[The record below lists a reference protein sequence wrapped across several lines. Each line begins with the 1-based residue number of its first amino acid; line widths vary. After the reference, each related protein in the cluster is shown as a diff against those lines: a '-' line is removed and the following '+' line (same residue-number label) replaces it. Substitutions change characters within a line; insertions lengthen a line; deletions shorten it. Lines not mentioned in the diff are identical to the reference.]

1 MASYV
6 RRHAFMGAMA
16 MFALLVVCVARHAPL
31 RYYVVLAAIGEL
43 QAVVVWGLNRQL
55 GRQGE
60 SLAQTASVR
69 PDGSPPTLQ
78 NGQRRGGRGR

>member
-16 MFALLVVCVARHAPL
+16 MFALLVVCVVRHVHL
-31 RYYVVLAAIGEL
+31 RYYVLLAAVGAL
-43 QAVVVWGLNRQL
+43 QAVVVWGLNRRL

-60 SLAQTASVR
+60 SLGQTAIGHPDDSR
-69 PDGSPPTLQ
+69 PMVQ
-78 NGQRRGGRGR
+78 KGQRRGGRGR

>member
-6 RRHAFMGAMA
+6 RRHAFMGAIA

-31 RYYVVLAAIGEL
+31 RYYVLLAAVGAL
-43 QAVVVWGLNRQL
+43 QAVVVWGLNRRL
-55 GRQGE
+55 GKQAE
-60 SLAQTASVR
+60 SLGQPAHVHPDDSR
-69 PDGSPPTLQ
+69 PKVQ